1 MGPPW
6 NSTRLYACAAWRCAT
21 DRYRRINGKIPGTGT
36 YHLARSSRGADRTN
50 RSVPVRSAPASA
62 TAEET
67 MDTKLMTE
75 TARAM
80 VAPGKGLLAAD
91 ESAGTC
97 KKRFDSVKV
106 ECTEENRR
114 AYRELLF
121 TTPKIGSF
129 VSGVILFDETLRQS
143 TKDGTNFGAYLQ
155 RNGIIPGIKVDA
167 GAHDMPL
174 HPGEK
179 VTEGLDK
186 LPGRMKE
193 YFGLGARF
201 AKWRAVITI
210 GPGIPSTA
218 CLEANSHALTRYSAL
233 CQEASIVP
241 IVEPEVLLDGD
252 HSVER
257 CEEVSEATLAILFN
271 ELTRHGVSLE
281 HVVLKASMVVSG
293 KENARQAG
301 VQEVAERTLK
311 VLKRT
316 VPAALPGVVFLS
328 GGQSDEAATAH
339 LDAMNRIGGAPWP
352 LTFSYSRALQA
363 AALKTWRGAAAN
375 VGSAQ
380 SAFHHRARMNS
391 LAARGQWKKELEK
404 KAA

>member
-1 MGPPW
+1 
-6 NSTRLYACAAWRCAT
+6 
-21 DRYRRINGKIPGTGT
+21 
-36 YHLARSSRGADRTN
+36 
-50 RSVPVRSAPASA
+50 
-62 TAEET
+62 
-67 MDTKLMTE
+67 MDTELMTR
-75 TARAM
+75 TAKAM

-106 ECTEENRR
+106 ECNEENRR

-121 TTPKIGSF
+121 TTPQLSDY
-129 VSGVILFDETLRQS
+129 VSGVILFDETLRQK
-143 TKDGTNFGAYLQ
+143 TKDGEDIAKYLEK
-155 RNGIIPGIKVDA
+155 NGIIPGIKVDA
-167 GAHDMPL
+167 GAQDMAL

-179 VTEGLDK
+179 VTEGLDGLRK
-186 LPGRMKE
+186 RLDE
-193 YFGLGARF
+193 YFRLGARF

-210 GPGIPSTA
+210 GKDKDMPSWA
-218 CLEANSHALTRYSAL
+218 CIEANAHALARYSAL

-252 HSVER
+252 HTIER
-257 CEEVSEATLAILFN
+257 CEEETEKTLATLFN
-271 ELTRHGVSLE
+271 ALSWHEVSLE
-281 HVVLKASMVVSG
+281 HVILKASMVVSG
-293 KENARQAG
+293 KENARQAP

-328 GGQSDEAATAH
+328 GGQTDENATAH
-339 LDAMNRIGGAPWP
+339 LDAMNRRGPNPWP

-363 AALKTWRGAAAN
+363 VALNAWRGSAGN
-375 VGSAQ
+375 VGAAQ
-380 SAFHHRARMNS
+380 AAFQHRARMNS
-391 LAARGQWKKELEK
+391 LAARGQWSKEQEK

>member
-1 MGPPW
+1 
-6 NSTRLYACAAWRCAT
+6 
-21 DRYRRINGKIPGTGT
+21 
-36 YHLARSSRGADRTN
+36 
-50 RSVPVRSAPASA
+50 
-62 TAEET
+62 

-80 VAPGKGLLAAD
+80 VASGKGLLAAD

-97 KKRFDSVKV
+97 KKRFDSVSV
-106 ECTEENRR
+106 DCTEENRR
-114 AYRELLF
+114 AYREMLF
-121 TTPKIGSF
+121 TTPRINEF

-143 TKDGTNFGAYLQ
+143 TKDGTNFGAFLAK
-155 RNGIIPGIKVDA
+155 NGIIPGIKVDA

-193 YFGLGARF
+193 YFGMGARF

-210 GPGIPSTA
+210 DGDRLPSRA
-218 CLEANSHALTRYSAL
+218 CLVANAHALARYSAA

-241 IVEPEVLLDGD
+241 IVEPEVLLDGS
-252 HSVER
+252 HTAERSESVH
-257 CEEVSEATLAILFN
+257 EETLEILFN
-271 ELTRHGVSLE
+271 ELQQHGVSLE
-281 HVVLKASMVVSG
+281 HVILKASMCVSG
-293 KENARQAG
+293 KENAKQAG
-301 VQEVAERTLK
+301 VQEVAERTLR

-328 GGQSDEAATAH
+328 GGQTDENATAH
-339 LDAMNRIGGAPWP
+339 LDAMNRMGAPWP

-363 AALKTWRGAAAN
+363 VALKAWRGQAAN
-375 VGSAQ
+375 VAAAQ
-380 SAFHHRARMNS
+380 KAFHHRARMNS
-391 LAARGQWKKELEK
+391 LAAKGQWKAELEK
-404 KAA
+404 QAVAA